1 MNKTV
6 LIFCISS
13 RKSVRFCSESRFSK
27 IYSAKLYHQPKY
39 RLQTSVT
46 VSNQSRFMK
55 KLPVFL
61 YPAVNKCARQE
72 CFHRYFTEQVRRH
85 SMRSFLRLC
94 PTGMCGLKSL
104 HLTFPAAAK
113 KKAPPVLYPLSCG
126 HRPYGALFP
135 CGFAVTVSY
144 HIAFRL
150 THPHGCRF
158 AVLCLRQMLTETK
171 P

>member
-1 MNKTV
+1 
-6 LIFCISS
+6 
-13 RKSVRFCSESRFSK
+13 
-27 IYSAKLYHQPKY
+27 
-39 RLQTSVT
+39 
-46 VSNQSRFMK
+46 MK

-85 SMRSFLRLC
+85 SMRSFFRLC

-144 HIAFRL
+144 HIVFRL

-158 AVLCLRQMLTETK
+158 AVFCLRQMLTETK
-171 P
+171 TEMPQADAVWPGAASACGSVLKKALYQIEAYDINFT